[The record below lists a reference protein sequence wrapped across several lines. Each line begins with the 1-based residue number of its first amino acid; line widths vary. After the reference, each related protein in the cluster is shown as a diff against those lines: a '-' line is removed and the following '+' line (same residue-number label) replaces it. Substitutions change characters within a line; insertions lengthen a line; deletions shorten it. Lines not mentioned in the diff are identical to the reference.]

1 MKIGIKI
8 KLALVLSAILL
19 VATSSMGV
27 IMIVHQRSSLESQ
40 MRSMAGTLTDEFAQD
55 SKIPLLQK
63 DSLALNLLVQNILKY
78 KGVQDVYILNDNLG
92 IEGHSRLDNVGTEFK
107 ERAMV
112 LGPDFNAKG
121 RGSPPWLVKED
132 EGTITFVAPMVFQDT
147 TVGYTVVSFSKGFIS
162 ERVRGAAT
170 GVVVLVIVAM
180 ILVSLLSIPL
190 AARLLRPLFSLFKGT
205 REIALGNL
213 DYRIP
218 ERGKD
223 EMGQLISSFNMMA
236 QELKKKEI
244 LKGVFNRYVSPD
256 VADEILKEPEIIR
269 LGGERREVTVFF
281 ADIRDFTAHS
291 ARMSPEEIVEVL
303 NRYFTLITEII
314 FRFEG
319 TLDKFIGDAVMG
331 VFGSPIRSEA
341 HIARGIK
348 AVFAIREAVSRAN
361 LLREV
366 SAQTPFKIGIGIDSG
381 EVIVGNLGSSMR
393 MEFTAVGEA
402 VNMASRLSSM
412 AGPDEIL
419 ISGELY
425 ESIKGMVVAAPLT
438 ETSIK
443 GIDRPVKLY
452 NIMELK
458 GKWKSE
464 VEDFVEEVAKG
475 FVLGDR
481 VH

>member
-1 MKIGIKI
+1 MKIGIKT

-55 SKIPLLQK
+55 SKIPFLQK
-63 DSLALNLLVQNILKY
+63 DSLALNLLVQNISKY
-78 KGVQDVYILNDNLG
+78 RGVNDVYILNDNFG
-92 IEGHSRLDNVGTEFK
+92 IEGHSRLDRVGTEFK
-107 ERAMV
+107 ERARL
-112 LGPDFNAKG
+112 LGPDFDAG
-121 RGSPPWLVKED
+121 GLGEPPWLVSED
-132 EGTITFVAPMVFQDT
+132 GGIITFVAPMVFQDT
-147 TVGYTVVSFSKGFIS
+147 TVGYTVVSFSKEFIS

-218 ERGKD
+218 EWGGD

-236 QELKKKEI
+236 CELKKKEI

-256 VADEILKEPEIIR
+256 VADEILKEPERIR

-281 ADIRDFTAHS
+281 ADIRDFTSHS

-319 TLDKFIGDAVMG
+319 TIDKFIGDAVMG

-341 HIARGIK
+341 HVALGIK
-348 AVFAIREAVSRAN
+348 AVFAIREVVSRVN
-361 LLREV
+361 SLRVELG
-366 SAQTPFKIGIGIDSG
+366 QTPFHIGIGIDSG
-381 EVIVGNLGSSMR
+381 EVIVGNMGSSMR

-412 AGPDEIL
+412 ARADEIL
-419 ISGELY
+419 ISSELY
-425 ESIKGMVVAAPLT
+425 ESIKGMVAAAPLAD
-438 ETSIK
+438 TSIK

-452 NIMELK
+452 NIVELK

-464 VEDFVEEVAKG
+464 VDDFVQEVAKR
-475 FVLGDR
+475 FVLEVK